1 MLAEESGDHS
11 SCGSW
16 FLVRTQK
23 GSKILAIAKKFI
35 NNKERK
41 NRLQRAG
48 HDEATK
54 HTHKEGTE
62 TTPQE
67 RGRPCQGRQIA
78 LERGAEFLR
87 QGRLHNPRGPLI
99 DS

>member
-41 NRLQRAG
+41 NTLQRAVTIRKERTG
-48 HDEATK
+48 CKELDTTK
-54 HTHKEGTE
+54 QLSTHKEGTE

-67 RGRPCQGRQIA
+67 RGRPCKG
-78 LERGAEFLR
+78 GK
-87 QGRLHNPRGPLI
+87 
-99 DS
+99 